1 MHLFSRLLVLLLSE
15 LSYNAGKKNKPEG
28 GWPIF
33 KDGAVEV
40 FPFPLL
46 LRPMVWPI
54 KTFAR
59 RALSR
64 WKKRISLIGL
74 NS

>member
-15 LSYNAGKKNKPEG
+15 LSSNAGETKPEG
-28 GWPIF
+28 GRPIF